1 MISELEFREV
11 IAAAL
16 YASAK
21 MHREIYLDIE
31 DPKLIEIANMQ
42 AREAK
47 DVLDGR
53 HSPTLECVRV
63 QYKKIKGEENIL
75 LN

>member
-1 MISELEFREV
+1 MISELDFREV

-21 MHREIYLDIE
+21 MHRKIYEDIE

-42 AREAK
+42 SREAR
-47 DVLDGR
+47 DVLEGKA
-53 HSPTLECVRV
+53 SPTLECVRE
-63 QYKKIKGEENIL
+63 QYKKLKKEDRKL